1 MSRHHAAA
9 VGPEA
14 VTAADGA
21 YRLSSLAGTIWSMRT
36 LSHPMRLMALRIAD
50 AEPGCE
56 VETLDLGAGNELFE
70 PELAQHFDGT
80 RPDVDRRFAF
90 ARVPAG
96 RVLLV
101 CLSRRARAVEVFL
114 RASHEET

>member
-1 MSRHHAAA
+1 MSRHHAIPL
-9 VGPEA
+9 GPET
-14 VTAADGA
+14 VTPSDGA

-36 LSHPMRLMALRIAD
+36 LAEPMRLMALRIHD
-50 AEPGCE
+50 AESGSL
-56 VETLDLGAGNELFE
+56 VETLDLGAGNELFQPE
-70 PELAQHFDGT
+70 PARHFDGT

-101 CLSRRARAVEVFL
+101 CLSRKARAVEVFL
-114 RASHEET
+114 RTSGEET